1 MFSSKTVRE
10 LIFNLKGRISK
21 ILTISSSLSDE
32 EVIAL
37 GGIYDTID
45 DIILWNKKLTKYRAT
60 KFKKAIKGYSSL
72 IKNSKREY
80 IKKHINPII
89 KNIVEQEWVKKEQ

>member
-60 KFKKAIKGYSSL
+60 KFKKTIKGYSSL

-89 KNIVEQEWVKKEQ
+89 KNIVEQEWVRKEK